1 MIWHLHDEAHG
12 DLFLELKPLE
22 ASSLQSK
29 VEEAPDPGRSGAGER
44 LAWAHVELT
53 KFRLTG
59 TFMMNLLEMMALWTL
74 FDS

>member
-12 DLFLELKPLE
+12 DLSLELKPLE

-29 VEEAPDPGRSGAGER
+29 VEDPGRSGAGER

-59 TFMMNLLEMMALWTL
+59 TFMMNLLAMMALWTL
-74 FDS
+74 FDL